1 MKLSE
6 LLERFRSD
14 ADDKVTPY
22 LWSDADV
29 KFWLNEAEQEACRRS
44 VLLKDS
50 STTEICRVTA
60 GTSNPWIKLDP
71 RIVRVLRAKPTSQ
84 TYPVGLLSSN
94 HMDNTVPNWESATG
108 TELNSLITDL
118 ETGKLRTFPIMT
130 ADVAVELTVQ
140 RLPLK
145 DMSELSHCPEIRKES
160 HVKLVH
166 WALFK
171 AYSVPDIDAN
181 DPKKAVEQMALF
193 EAEFGKPVSA
203 AHDEWLRQHG
213 GRDLFTG
220 DFVL

>member
-6 LLERFRSD
+6 LLTRFRSD
-14 ADDKVTPY
+14 ADDKVEPY

-60 GTSNPWIKLDP
+60 GTSNPWIALDS
-71 RIVRVLRAKPTSQ
+71 RVVRVLRAKPQ
-84 TYPVGLLSSN
+84 EQAGPVGLLSAEQ
-94 HMDNTVPNWESATG
+94 MDCNIPSWEDATG
-108 TELNSLITDL
+108 TEVRALIADM
-118 ETGKLRTFPIMT
+118 ETGKLRTYPIMT
-130 ADVAVELTVQ
+130 ADVAIDLTVQ

-145 DMSELSHCPEIRKES
+145 DMSEPSHCPEIRKES

-166 WALFK
+166 WALYK

-181 DPKKAVEQMALF
+181 DPEKAMKELALF
-193 EAEFGKPVSA
+193 EAEFGKKTSA
-203 AHDEWLRQHG
+203 AHDEWLRQNG

-220 DFVL
+220 EFV